1 MRIFVKYFRKMI
13 IFFSGQKMI
22 LCGRNT
28 GRKMDAHFSK
38 VFPEGITCLSKDEKE
53 IDKKLLNSN
62 NVIGK
67 DPIVNLHKSTDI
79 AVFTDLYYDSIY
91 DKMQTWNSRKKR
103 KQ

>member
-1 MRIFVKYFRKMI
+1 M
-13 IFFSGQKMI
+13 
-22 LCGRNT
+22 
-28 GRKMDAHFSK
+28 SK
-38 VFPEGITCLSKDEKE
+38 NKKE
-53 IDKKLLNSN
+53 TDKKLLNSN

>member
-13 IFFSGQKMI
+13 LFFSGQKMI

-38 VFPEGITCLSKDEKE
+38 VFPEGIACLSKDEKE
-53 IDKKLLNSN
+53 TDKNLLNSN

-67 DPIVNLHKSTDI
+67 DPMVNLHKSTDI
-79 AVFTDLYYDSIY
+79 AIFTDLYYDSIY

>member
-1 MRIFVKYFRKMI
+1 MRIFAKYFRKMI
-13 IFFSGQKMI
+13 MFFSGQKMI
-22 LCGRNT
+22 LCGWNT

-38 VFPEGITCLSKDEKE
+38 VFPEGIACMSKNKKE
-53 IDKKLLNSN
+53 TDKKLLNSN

-67 DPIVNLHKSTDI
+67 YPMVNLHKSTDI